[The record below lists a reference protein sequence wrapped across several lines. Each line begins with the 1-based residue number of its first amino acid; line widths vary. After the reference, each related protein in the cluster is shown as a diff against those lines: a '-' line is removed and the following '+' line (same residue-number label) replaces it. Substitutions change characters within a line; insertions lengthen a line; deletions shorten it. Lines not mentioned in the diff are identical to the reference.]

1 MYVTYSIINLLGGEK
16 SMKNEMSIGKATGLF
31 IVWEIVYTLIFSL
44 IEGGIGGVLL
54 LVFGNENVVNI
65 INIIPDIIFQFLILK
80 FAIWNTLKKESIS
93 SYLERQFLISIC
105 IIYIIVSIFPLFI
118 DFNVVSMFG
127 SLIGLAPLLF
137 AKKYIEQYNN

>member
-1 MYVTYSIINLLGGEK
+1 
-16 SMKNEMSIGKATGLF
+16 MKNEMSIGKATGLF

-54 LVFGNENVVNI
+54 LIFGNENVVNI

-93 SYLERQFLISIC
+93 SYSERQFLISIC

-137 AKKYIEQYNN
+137 AKKYVEQYNN

>member
-105 IIYIIVSIFPLFI
+105 IIYNCIYFSFI
-118 DFNVVSMFG
+118 YRF
-127 SLIGLAPLLF
+127 
-137 AKKYIEQYNN
+137 